1 MATQAPA
8 TEKAAAEKVKDE
20 VPAAAADK
28 LKEEP
33 VPTQDPNGPK
43 KDLNGWTRELENL
56 FAEWADKASCYRWMH
71 EKTGRMYQ
79 TRDQGFMFPIIIL
92 STVGGA
98 ANFAMNSI
106 SNDPEI
112 QKYVQLGLGGLSIA
126 TGILTTIANRLGYA
140 SSSEAHRGASI
151 SWGKFNRL
159 IVIELSLHPDERMDA
174 FAFMKMF
181 RVELDRLIE
190 QSPTI
195 PEAIVN
201 NFVYEFK
208 EEIDLKK
215 PDITGNLQHT
225 RIFSDTGTRLKKMAE
240 DAALTL
246 NLKKGLLKQLV
257 LDDLD
262 SKVRALVRQMGK
274 HSNEPTPTNLTIQ
287 APKTVTP
294 TAFNNSKEPLKYHTE
309 MVSNLTNASL
319 PTIVAKNKVKNPLES
334 NPNNEINVVLEIPGG
349 NN

>member
-1 MATQAPA
+1 MATQAL
-8 TEKAAAEKVKDE
+8 TTEKVKEETPVSSDKIVSGE
-20 VPAAAADK
+20 KPA
-28 LKEEP
+28 EEP
-33 VPTQDPNGPK
+33 IPTQDPNAPK
-43 KDLNGWTRELENL
+43 KYLNGWTRELENL

-106 SNDPEI
+106 SNDVNI
-112 QKYVQLGLGGLSIA
+112 QKYIQLGLGGLSIA

-246 NLKKGLLKQLV
+246 SLKKGILKQLV
-257 LDDLD
+257 MDDLD
-262 SKVRALVRQMGK
+262 SKIRTVVRQMAK
-274 HSNEPTPTNLTIQ
+274 PSSQSTPTNLTIQ
-287 APKTVTP
+287 VPKNTTP
-294 TAFNNSKEPLKYHTE
+294 TGFNSKEPVKHQTE
-309 MVSNLTNASL
+309 IVSNLTQATL
-319 PTIVAKNKVKNPLES
+319 PAVAGKNKVMNPLAPG
-334 NPNNEINVVLEIPGG
+334 NDGGTDVVLEIP
-349 NN
+349 